1 MRLSVRTNGCF
12 PTTKYVGIIHLDFH
26 GTLNEIVDMT
36 QMHVHIFLRLHTPSL
51 YNTFLVYPEQTHIKK
66 KRQLFLLHLP
76 FFLKVVYY
84 CHHYFRHTHIGI
96 LILKYFFF
104 VFYNE

>member
-76 FFLKVVYY
+76 FFLKVVYFLSPLFSTHPHWY
-84 CHHYFRHTHIGI
+84 INFKIFLFRI
-96 LILKYFFF
+96 FQ
-104 VFYNE
+104 